1 MTLYVE
7 GFGSHLSSQMWISR
21 QFPTLHLVP
30 LLMTSRLLKILNQVK
45 EGLLPKFAWRL
56 SLKGKY
62 FALRIRAAREL
73 RFVRILQACFTSKAR
88 L

>member
-21 QFPTLHLVP
+21 QFPTLHFVP
-30 LLMTSRLLKILNQVK
+30 LRMTSRLLKILNQVK

-56 SLKGKY
+56 SLKGEY
-62 FALRIRAAREL
+62 FALRIRVAREL
-73 RFVRILQACFTSKAR
+73 RFVRISPSLFYE
-88 L
+88 

>member
-45 EGLLPKFAWRL
+45 KGLLPKF
-56 SLKGKY
+56 
-62 FALRIRAAREL
+62 E
-73 RFVRILQACFTSKAR
+73 
-88 L
+88 